1 MYRKHQSLASKRLDF
16 VLRALCLPL
25 FVDTSI
31 FNSSAPMP
39 RKPLYVLV
47 QVHVLT
53 LISLMV
59 LSQKWLVTLPSI
71 D

>member
-16 VLRALCLPL
+16 VWRALCLPL
-25 FVDTSI
+25 CVDTSI
-31 FNSSAPMP
+31 FNSSALT

-47 QVHVLT
+47 QVPVLT